1 MEFKYVDCNL
11 CGENNFDILQNSD
24 PYKLVKCK
32 KCGLIYI
39 NPQPEESSLAANYDQ
54 GYFTPWLT
62 KQISVRR
69 KMWKRRLKKI
79 QPFKN
84 TGRLLDVGCGTGQF
98 LNEAKNNG
106 WRVWGTEVSEY
117 ALNYAKDEFCIEVFK
132 GKLENANFP
141 ENFFDVVTFW
151 HVLEHTTD
159 PLGNLIEA
167 RRILR
172 RSGIMVIA
180 VPNVKNYIYKIAY
193 MIVKLRRPR
202 IFTSLNDREIHLYHF
217 STDTLKKMLEK
228 AGLIPIKFDI
238 DKERAFLW
246 ERILDISAWALY
258 KILKVN
264 FGIAFE
270 VYAKKIK

>member
-1 MEFKYVDCNL
+1 
-11 CGENNFDILQNSD
+11 
-24 PYKLVKCK
+24 
-32 KCGLIYI
+32 
-39 NPQPEESSLAANYDQ
+39 
-54 GYFTPWLT
+54 
-62 KQISVRR
+62 
-69 KMWKRRLKKI
+69 
-79 QPFKN
+79 
-84 TGRLLDVGCGTGQF
+84 
-98 LNEAKNNG
+98 
-106 WRVWGTEVSEY
+106 
-117 ALNYAKDEFCIEVFK
+117 
-132 GKLENANFP
+132 
-141 ENFFDVVTFW
+141 
-151 HVLEHTTD
+151 
-159 PLGNLIEA
+159 
-167 RRILR
+167 
-172 RSGIMVIA
+172 MVIA